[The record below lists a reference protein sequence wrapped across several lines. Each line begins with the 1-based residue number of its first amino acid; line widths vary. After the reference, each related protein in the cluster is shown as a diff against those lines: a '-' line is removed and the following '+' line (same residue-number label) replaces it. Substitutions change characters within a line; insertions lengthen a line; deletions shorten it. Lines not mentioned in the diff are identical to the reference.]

1 MSILGLGLWC
11 LTPLSTLFQLYR
23 VGKCYWWT
31 KPKDPE
37 KTTDEIAVKLYHI
50 MLCRVHLTRAEFELT
65 MLESV
70 Y

>member
-23 VGKCYWWT
+23 VGKCYWWR
-31 KPKDPE
+31 KPE
-37 KTTDEIAVKLYHI
+37 ETIDEISVKLYHI
-50 MLCRVHLTRAEFELT
+50 MLCRVHLTRSGFELT